1 MDSLLPCTRIGQTM
15 LSFEGSLPK
24 VGRTTLAQEE
34 SLFNIYGLG
43 FTLHNPIS
51 QVSLGKSGSKKQR
64 RMRSDVHVHSA

>member
-34 SLFNIYGLG
+34 SLFNICARFY
-43 FTLHNPIS
+43 FTILIPRF
-51 QVSLGKSGSKKQR
+51 QGKSGSHEQR
-64 RMRSDVHVHSA
+64 RMRADGHVQSA